1 MHSGET
7 TRRHSRLHGPNR
19 LRLGI
24 FGANC
29 SSGLAAT
36 TVPERWD
43 ATWENNEAVA
53 KLADVAGIEFM
64 LPIARWRGYGGAT
77 DFQKSTLETITW
89 ACGLLAATKN
99 LIVFGTVHVPLIHP
113 IVAAKQFV
121 TIDLMSRGRLGLN
134 IVCGWNDDEFEMFG
148 QAQREHDARYAY
160 GQEWLDVVLQTWER
174 REPFDYDGQFIHVKG
189 VTGSPKPW
197 GNSRPILM
205 NAGASAAGRSFG
217 ARNCDFLFTIVSDL
231 ERSRNDVAE
240 VKRLATAGGRDT
252 LEVFTT
258 SYVVCRPTQRE
269 AEEYH
274 HYYAVENADW
284 DAVDHLTRLQG
295 LHTKG
300 RPPELQQKFRERFA
314 GGHGSFPIVGSP
326 DHVAEEL
333 GRIAAAGFAGTTL
346 AFVDYRA
353 ELPFFAAE
361 VLPRL
366 QRMGLRVAAAPA
378 D

>member
-1 MHSGET
+1 
-7 TRRHSRLHGPNR
+7 
-19 LRLGI
+19 
-24 FGANC
+24 
-29 SSGLAAT
+29 
-36 TVPERWD
+36 
-43 ATWENNEAVA
+43 
-53 KLADVAGIEFM
+53 
-64 LPIARWRGYGGAT
+64 
-77 DFQKSTLETITW
+77 
-89 ACGLLAATKN
+89 
-99 LIVFGTVHVPLIHP
+99 
-113 IVAAKQFV
+113 
-121 TIDLMSRGRLGLN
+121 
-134 IVCGWNDDEFEMFG
+134 
-148 QAQREHDARYAY
+148 
-160 GQEWLDVVLQTWER
+160 
-174 REPFDYDGQFIHVKG
+174 
-189 VTGSPKPW
+189 
-197 GNSRPILM
+197 M

>member
-1 MHSGET
+1 M
-7 TRRHSRLHGPNR
+7 TRRPSRLHGPNR

-53 KLADVAGIEFM
+53 RLADAAGIEFM

-89 ACGLLAATKN
+89 ACGLLAVTKD
-99 LIVFGTVHVPLIHP
+99 LTVFGTVHVPLIHP

-121 TIDLMSRGRLGLN
+121 TIDLMSRGRFGLN

-148 QAQREHDARYAY
+148 QAQREHDTRYAY
-160 GQEWLDVVLQTWER
+160 GQEWLDIVLRTWECE
-174 REPFDYDGQFIHVKG
+174 EPFDYDGEFIHVKD
-189 VTGSPKPW
+189 VTGFPKPW
-197 GNSRPILM
+197 GNSRPVLM
-205 NAGASAAGRSFG
+205 NAGASGAGRSFG
-217 ARNCDFLFTIVSDL
+217 ARNCDFLFTILSDL
-231 ERSRNDVAE
+231 ERARVDVAE
-240 VKRLATAGGRDT
+240 VKRLAAVGGRDA
-252 LEVFTT
+252 LDVFTT
-258 SYVVCRPTQRE
+258 SYIVCRPTQRE
-269 AEEYH
+269 AEDYH
-274 HYYAVENADW
+274 RYYAVENADW
-284 DAVDHLTRLQG
+284 AAVDHLTKLQG
-295 LHTKG
+295 LHTRG
-300 RPPELQQKFRERFA
+300 RPPEVQQNFRERFA

-326 DHVAEEL
+326 DHVADEL

-346 AFVDYRA
+346 SFVDYRA
-353 ELPFFAAE
+353 ELPFFATE

-366 QRMGLRVAAAPA
+366 QRMGLRALHAPV